1 MRSSQDSYHNLF
13 SNKNLSHDSA
23 HWVDAQGSMTS
34 SKKPQTGH
42 NYDVIRKWTKK
53 LSNFSTI

>member
-42 NYDVIRKWTKK
+42 NYDVIRK
-53 LSNFSTI
+53 

>member
-23 HWVDAQGSMTS
+23 HWVDA
-34 SKKPQTGH
+34 
-42 NYDVIRKWTKK
+42 
-53 LSNFSTI
+53 